1 MTPPAEGVECST
13 VKEESKEMSKT
24 VNAIAAY
31 MAVMADPLYSLPN
44 ISRSDIREAGACKSF
59 AALAKKLKDEGAR
72 TTNYEC
78 RDCFI
83 SQFHDLVWYDYHSN
97 RVISSDNLK
106 AYGFLLPVPQ
116 SALPNGDIG
125 VLFLEDA
132 TNVLINQSKGNKL
145 MSTIKE
151 TAIKSKDQVI
161 KTAIGQAGVA
171 GIKSLIL
178 TALPMKIG
186 FIGRLLGC
194 HRQVANNS
202 VVVAGIAILANQIGQ
217 QYVKNNSVKNA
228 LQATQDQALSEV
240 LNEYVGIENK
250 VDAVVTNSLQL
261 DKQPV
266 TLDQE

>member
-1 MTPPAEGVECST
+1 
-13 VKEESKEMSKT
+13 MSKT
-24 VNAIAAY
+24 VNAIEAY
-31 MAVMADPLYSLPN
+31 MAVMSKPLYSLPSIRRRYDI
-44 ISRSDIREAGACKSF
+44 ISEAGSCKSF
-59 AALAKKLKDEGAR
+59 AALAKKLKEEGAR

-83 SQFHDLVWYDYHSN
+83 SQFHDVVWYDYHSN
-97 RVISSDNLK
+97 KIVPSNHTLE

-116 SALPNGDIG
+116 SALPNGDIS

-132 TNVLINQSKGNKL
+132 TDVLINQSKGNKV

-171 GIKSLIL
+171 SIKSLIL

-186 FIGRLLGC
+186 FIGRLLGR

-202 VVVAGIAILANQIGQ
+202 VVVAGIAIIANQAGQ
-217 QYVKNNSVKNA
+217 KYIANETIKNA

-250 VDAVVTNSLQL
+250 VDSVVTNALQL

>member
-1 MTPPAEGVECST
+1 
-13 VKEESKEMSKT
+13 
-24 VNAIAAY
+24 
-31 MAVMADPLYSLPN
+31 MAVMADPLYSLPSIRRRYDI
-44 ISRSDIREAGACKSF
+44 ISEAGSCKSF
-59 AALAKKLKDEGAR
+59 AALAKKLKEEGAR

-78 RDCFI
+78 RDGFI
-83 SQFHDLVWYDYHSN
+83 SQFHDLVWYDYHTNKIITLSN
-97 RVISSDNLK
+97 LGDF
-106 AYGFLLPVPQ
+106 GFLLPVPK
-116 SALPNGDIG
+116 SALPNGDLS
-125 VLFLEDA
+125 VLFLADA

-171 GIKSLIL
+171 SIKSLIL

-186 FIGRLLGC
+186 FIGRLLGR
-194 HRQVANNS
+194 HRQMANNS
-202 VVVAGIAILANQIGQ
+202 VVVAGIAIIANQAGQ
-217 QYVKNNSVKNA
+217 KYIANETIKNA

-250 VDAVVTNSLQL
+250 VDAVVTNALQL

>member
-1 MTPPAEGVECST
+1 
-13 VKEESKEMSKT
+13 MSKT

-31 MAVMADPLYSLPN
+31 MAVMADPLYSLPSIRRRYDI
-44 ISRSDIREAGACKSF
+44 ISEAGACKSF
-59 AALAKKLKDEGAR
+59 AALAKKLRDEGAR
-72 TTNYEC
+72 TSDSGY
-78 RDCFI
+78 RAPFI

-97 RVISSDNLK
+97 KVISSDNLECF
-106 AYGFLLPVPQ
+106 GFLLPVPQ
-116 SALPNGDIG
+116 SVLPNGDIS
-125 VLFLEDA
+125 VLFLADA

-171 GIKSLIL
+171 SIKSLIL

-186 FIGRLLGC
+186 FIGRLLGR

-202 VVVAGIAILANQIGQ
+202 VVVAGIAIIANQAGQ
-217 QYVKNNSVKNA
+217 KYIANVTIKNA

-250 VDAVVTNSLQL
+250 VDAVVTNALQL
-261 DKQPV
+261 PV
-266 TLDQE
+266 TLDQD